1 MPPKPRLN
9 PLQWLKI
16 WVVGRSLNPGD
27 SKIFHNLTLI
37 AFFAWVG
44 LGADGLSS
52 SAYGPEEAF
61 RALGEHS
68 RLGLFVALSSALTVL
83 VISASYSH
91 LIEIFPAG
99 GGGYLVASKLL
110 GPRWGMVSGCAL
122 MVDYVLTITIS
133 VASGSDAIFSFLPA
147 SMLHYKLLFNF
158 GILVLLIL
166 MNLRGIKESVVPLVP
181 IFLIFVL
188 THAFA
193 VLYGVSGHL
202 FEFPAL
208 VRDTGHDF
216 HTTYQTLGLFGIMA
230 LLLRSYSMGA
240 GTYTGI
246 EAVSNGLPLLR
257 EPRVQTGKRTMLYMA
272 ASLAFMV
279 LGLMA
284 CYVFYRLQPVPGKTL
299 NAVLFSTLTASW
311 SPGPGH
317 AFVWVSL
324 FTEAAILFVAAQA
337 GFLGG
342 PRVLANMAIDRWFP
356 TRFTLLSDRLVTQ
369 NGVLIMGVGAAIL
382 LLVTGGSVQ
391 FLVVLY
397 SITVF
402 ITFVLSQA
410 GMVRYW
416 WSNRKTPH
424 WKRRFLTSSTALLLC
439 SFILVMMTV
448 IKFFEGG
455 WITLIILLLLI
466 GVALLVRNH
475 YDVVGRLLKR
485 MDNLVQAA
493 RVSAN
498 TGSIGR
504 IMHADGQVAD
514 EVANPA
520 YDPKSR
526 TAVLFVSGFDGL
538 GLHTLFSIIRLFGGI
553 YKNFVFV
560 EVGLIDAGNFKGADE
575 IDNLKTHVDSHLSE
589 YVEFIRRH
597 GYYGEGI
604 SVLSHDVVAGS
615 AELAPQIMTRF
626 PQAVFFMG
634 QLVFPEESFIS
645 RLFYNNVVFAVQRRL
660 YHLGIPFLILPIR
673 VKARV

>member
-16 WVVGRSLNPGD
+16 WVLGRSLNPEN

-61 RALGEHS
+61 RALGEHT
-68 RLGLFVALSSALTVL
+68 RLGLFVALSSAFTVL
-83 VISASYSH
+83 IISASYSY
-91 LIEIFPAG
+91 LIEVFPAG

-122 MVDYVLTITIS
+122 LVDYILTITIS
-133 VASGSDAIFSFLPA
+133 VASGSDAIFSFLPE
-147 SMLHYKLLFNF
+147 SMLHYKLMFNVIILF
-158 GILVLLIL
+158 LLIV

-181 IFLIFVL
+181 IFLIFVF

-193 VLYGVSGHL
+193 VLYGISGHL
-202 FEFPAL
+202 WEFPAL

-216 HTTYQTLGLFGIMA
+216 HSTYQSLGLFGILA

-279 LGLMA
+279 LGLMF
-284 CYVFYRLQPVPGKTL
+284 CYVFYSLSPVPGKTL
-299 NAVLFSTLTASW
+299 NAVLFSTMTASW

-317 AFVWVSL
+317 VFVWVSL

-369 NGVLIMGVGAAIL
+369 NGVLIMGVGAVIL
-382 LLVTGGSVQ
+382 LLITHASVQ
-391 FLVVLY
+391 YLVVLY

-416 WSNRKTPH
+416 WSNRRTDH
-424 WKRRFLTSSTALLLC
+424 WKRRFLISLIALGLC

-466 GVALLVRNH
+466 GLALLIRSH
-475 YDVVGRLLKR
+475 YDTVGRLLKR

-493 RVSAN
+493 RVSSN
-498 TGSIGR
+498 SGSIGR
-504 IMHADGQVAD
+504 IMHAEGQEEQPQAPV
-514 EVANPA
+514 

-575 IDNLKTHVDSHLSE
+575 IDNLKEHVDSHLHE
-589 YVEFIRRH
+589 YVEFIQRH

-634 QLVFPEESFIS
+634 QLVFPEESFVS

-673 VKARV
+673 VKSRA

>member
-1 MPPKPRLN
+1 MAPKRPFN
-9 PLQWLKI
+9 PIQWLKVRI
-16 WVVGRSLNPGD
+16 VGRSLDPSD
-27 SKIFHNLTLI
+27 SRVFHNLSLI

-61 RALGEHS
+61 RALGDHS
-68 RLGLFVALSSALTVL
+68 RLGLLVALGSALTVL

-91 LIEIFPAG
+91 LIELFPAG

-122 MVDYVLTITIS
+122 LVDYVLTITIS
-133 VASGSDAIFSFLPA
+133 VASGADAIFSFVPESWLP
-147 SMLHYKLLFNF
+147 YKLVFNL
-158 GILVLLIL
+158 GALLLLIV
-166 MNLRGIKESVVPLVP
+166 MNLRGVKESVLILVP
-181 IFLIFVL
+181 IFMIFVI
-188 THAFA
+188 THTFA
-193 VLYGVSGHL
+193 VIYGISGHL
-202 FEFPAL
+202 WEFPSL

-216 HTTYQTLGLFGIMA
+216 HTTYQNIGLIGIFA

-246 EAVSNGLPLLR
+246 EAVSNGLPILR
-257 EPRVQTGKRTMLYMA
+257 EPRVQTGKRTMVYMA

-279 LGLMA
+279 LGLMV

-299 NAVLFSTLTASW
+299 NAVLFTTLTSSW
-311 SPGPGH
+311 SPSVGNV
-317 AFVWVSL
+317 FVWVSL

-369 NGVLIMGVGAAIL
+369 NGVLIMGCAAAL
-382 LLVTGGSVQ
+382 LLVLTGASVQ

-410 GMVRYW
+410 GLVRYW
-416 WSNRKTPH
+416 WENKSRVEH
-424 WKRRFLTSSTALLLC
+424 WKRRFLTASTALLLC
-439 SFILVMMTV
+439 AFILVMVTV
-448 IKFFEGG
+448 IKFFQGG

-466 GVALLVRNH
+466 GLAMLVRRH
-475 YDVVGRLLKR
+475 YDTIGKVLKR

-493 RVSAN
+493 RMSSN
-498 TGSIGR
+498 GNSFDR
-504 IMHADGQVAD
+504 IMGHEET
-514 EVANPA
+514 EVKEPV
-520 YDPKSR
+520 YDPKAR
-526 TAVLFVSGFDGL
+526 TAVLFVSG
-538 GLHTLFSIIRLFGGI
+538 T
-553 YKNFVFV
+553 YKNFIFV
-560 EVGLIDAGNFKGADE
+560 EIGLIDAGNFKGEDE
-575 IDNLKTHVDSHLSE
+575 IENLKKHVNSELEE
-589 YVEFIRRH
+589 YVQFIRRH
-597 GYYGEGI
+597 GYYGEAV
-604 SVLSHDVVAGS
+604 SALSHDVVEGS

-634 QLVFPEESFIS
+634 QLVFPEESFVS
-645 RLFYNNVVFAVQRRL
+645 RLFYNNAVFAVQRRL

-673 VKARV
+673 VKARN

>member
-1 MPPKPRLN
+1 MPPKRQLN

-16 WVVGRSLNPGD
+16 WVLGRSLNPED

-68 RLGLFVALSSALTVL
+68 RLGIFVALGSALTVL

-91 LIEIFPAG
+91 LIELFPAG

-122 MVDYVLTITIS
+122 LVDYVLTITIS
-133 VASGSDAIFSFLPA
+133 VASGADAIFSFLPA
-147 SMLHYKLLFNF
+147 HLLHYKLLFNF
-158 GILVLLIL
+158 LMLFLLIV

-181 IFLIFVL
+181 IFLIFVF

-193 VLYGVSGHL
+193 VIYGISGHL
-202 FEFPAL
+202 WEFPAL

-216 HTTYQTLGLFGIMA
+216 HSTYQQLGLFGILA

-246 EAVSNGLPLLR
+246 EAVSNGMPLLR
-257 EPRVQTGKRTMLYMA
+257 EPRVRTGKRTMLYMA

-284 CYVFYRLQPVPGKTL
+284 CYVFYSLQPVPGKTL
-299 NAVLFSTLTASW
+299 NAVLFTTLTASW
-311 SPGPGH
+311 SSGSAH
-317 AFVWVSL
+317 TFVWVSL

-342 PRVLANMAIDRWFP
+342 PRVLANMALDRWFP

-369 NGVLIMGVGAAIL
+369 NGVLIMGIAAAIL
-382 LLVTGGSVQ
+382 LLVTRASVA

-410 GMVRYW
+410 GLVRYW
-416 WSNRKTPH
+416 WENRRQGH
-424 WKRRFLTSSTALLLC
+424 WKRRLLTSLTALLLC
-439 SFILVMMTV
+439 SFILVMMT
-448 IKFFEGG
+448 IFKFFEGG

-466 GVALLVRNH
+466 GLALLVRSH
-475 YDVVGRLLKR
+475 YDTVGRHLKR

-493 RVSAN
+493 RLSAIN
-498 TGSIGR
+498 SSIGK
-504 IMHADGQVAD
+504 IMHADGAEGA
-514 EVANPA
+514 EVKAPA
-520 YDPKSR
+520 YDPKAK

-560 EVGLIDAGNFKGADE
+560 EIGLIDAGNFKGEDE
-575 IDNLKTHVDSHLSE
+575 IENLKKHVDVELNE

-604 SVLSHDVVAGS
+604 SALSHDMVEGS

-626 PQAVFFMG
+626 PQAAFFMG
-634 QLVFPEESFIS
+634 QLVFPEESFVS
-645 RLFYNNVVFAVQRRL
+645 RLFYNNAVFAVQRRL